1 MKKSF
6 IISAVALSL
15 CSTQAWGQKLGEL
28 LHNFTY
34 QARIGY
40 NLGGTAPIGM
50 PATIRTLHSYTL
62 QPNLLLGIDA
72 HYPLDNKWGLMFGL
86 HFEGKGM
93 KIDAGVKNY
102 HMTMVKGGEQLD
114 GVFTG
119 NVITKVDQSLATIP
133 VQATYDVTE
142 KIRLKLGPYFSYV
155 TSHKFEGSAY
165 DGYLRQ
171 GDPTGP
177 KVELGHEDGE
187 RGEYDFS
194 GDMRNWQFGIDVG
207 ADWNFSKRWGGY
219 VGLTWGLSEVFKKD
233 FHVIE
238 QSMYPIYGT
247 IGLSYQLK

>member
-1 MKKSF
+1 MRRFRKKEDKTMKKSF

-50 PATIRTLHSYTL
+50 PATIRTLHSYSL

-93 KIDAGVKNY
+93 KTDAGVKNY
-102 HMTMVKGGEQLD
+102 HMTMVKGGEQLE
-114 GVFTG
+114 GMFTG

-142 KIRLKLGPYFSYV
+142 KLRLKLGPYFSYV
-155 TSHKFEGSAY
+155 TAHKFEGNAY

-177 KVELGHEDGE
+177 KVELAMRMESVANTTSRAICATGSLASMWVPTGISRSAGE
-187 RGEYDFS
+187 P
-194 GDMRNWQFGIDVG
+194 MWALPG
-207 ADWNFSKRWGGY
+207 A
-219 VGLTWGLSEVFKKD
+219 
-233 FHVIE
+233 
-238 QSMYPIYGT
+238 
-247 IGLSYQLK
+247 YQRYSRKTST